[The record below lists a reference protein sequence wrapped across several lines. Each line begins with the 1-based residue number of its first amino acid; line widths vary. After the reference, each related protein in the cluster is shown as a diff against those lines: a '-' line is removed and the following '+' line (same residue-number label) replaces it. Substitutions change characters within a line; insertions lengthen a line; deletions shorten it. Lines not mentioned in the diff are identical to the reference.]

1 MSEETKGDKH
11 WEQYRKPKGDKLKK
25 CCYLY
30 GLCDIICFVI
40 GALLLSLAI
49 FSKCTAVACST
60 CCGCLG
66 FLGLPLIALG
76 FVIRS
81 WTGRCCNNFYNYGN
95 NQSEE

>member
-1 MSEETKGDKH
+1 MSEQAQDEKH
-11 WEQYRKPKGDKLKK
+11 WEQYRKPKENKLKK

-40 GALLLSLAI
+40 
-49 FSKCTAVACST
+49 ACST

-81 WTGRCCNNFYNYGN
+81 WTGRCCYNLYNCGKN
-95 NQSEE
+95 KSEE

>member
-1 MSEETKGDKH
+1 MSEQAQDEKH
-11 WEQYRKPKGDKLKK
+11 WEQYRKPKENKLKK

-49 FSKCTAVACST
+49 FSNCTPVACSS
-60 CCGCLG
+60 CCGCIG
-66 FLGLPLIALG
+66 ILGLPLIALG

-81 WTGRCCNNFYNYGN
+81 WADRCCYNLYNCGKN
-95 NQSEE
+95 KSEE

>member
-1 MSEETKGDKH
+1 MSEQNQDEKH
-11 WEQYRKPKGDKLKK
+11 WEQYRKPKGYKLKK

-81 WTGRCCNNFYNYGN
+81 WTGRCCYNLYNCGN
-95 NQSEE
+95 NKSEE

>member
-1 MSEETKGDKH
+1 MDEKDEKH
-11 WEQYRKPKGDKLKK
+11 WEKYRKHKDVKLKK

-40 GALLLSLAI
+40 GSLLFSLAI
-49 FSKCTAVACST
+49 FSKCTPEACST

-81 WTGRCCNNFYNYGN
+81 WISRCCYNDSSCSN
-95 NQSEE
+95 DAESDS